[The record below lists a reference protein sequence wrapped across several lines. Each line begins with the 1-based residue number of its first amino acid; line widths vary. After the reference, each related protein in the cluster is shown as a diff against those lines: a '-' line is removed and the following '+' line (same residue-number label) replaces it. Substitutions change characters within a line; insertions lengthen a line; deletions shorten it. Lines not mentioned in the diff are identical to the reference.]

1 MSMKPHK
8 NIKHNKT
15 KRNVKKTALINYELK
30 KRGLSQAY
38 IARKLNISRTAV
50 NRAIGDLSKIT
61 QVNEWL
67 EENLRLA
74 I

>member
-8 NIKHNKT
+8 KLKNNKT
-15 KRNVKKTALINYELK
+15 KRNIKKTALINYELK

-38 IARKLNISRTAV
+38 IAKKLNISRTAV

-61 QVNEWL
+61 KVNEWL
-67 EENLRLA
+67 EENLRLVV
-74 I
+74 